1 MPDRDA
7 FQLQPDA
14 FQLHPDI
21 IASRGP
27 TTPRRARAR
36 LPMLRI
42 PGRSSSSSNAA
53 AAAAAAKARDARR
66 EVTEKVGAA
75 GTVGRAFADAEKR
88 KTSAYWLNKYT
99 RRDAGVR

>member
-1 MPDRDA
+1 
-7 FQLQPDA
+7 
-14 FQLHPDI
+14 
-21 IASRGP
+21 
-27 TTPRRARAR
+27 
-36 LPMLRI
+36 MLRI

-66 EVTEKVGAA
+66 EVTDKVGAA
-75 GTVGRAFADAEKR
+75 WTVGRAFADAEKR